1 MLSLYN
7 PLIVHIQS
15 FSQSVP
21 VLFPYHLRFTSG
33 DSLFFLWLALA
44 EEGGCSGGATE
55 VLFDLPLP
63 SPSNGGHPKGMS
75 ISTHPHQIILIQL

>member
-15 FSQSVP
+15 FSRSVP